1 MKRFEEGYVCRS
13 CFRELEKAQ
22 RLQAQ
27 LDELK
32 GNLLT
37 KVEKAAN
44 SFPTTSCT
52 GNETPVRA
60 SRKRPAVEA
69 HLSSEQRKRRRRI
82 LQAVECAPTTSAKD
96 SPDVS
101 VS

>member
-1 MKRFEEGYVCRS
+1 MYRS
-13 CFRELEKAQ
+13 YFRELEKAQ

-52 GNETPVRA
+52 GNETPVHT

-82 LQAVECAPTTSAKD
+82 LQAVECAPTTSAKN